1 MINKLF
7 LIQKTGRLACNWVA
21 TGDPK
26 TPLACVWTASK
37 TPTNATSASSTDEIG
52 RMHLCA

>member
-1 MINKLF
+1 MNKLF
-7 LIQKTGRLACNWVA
+7 LIQRTGRPVCKWMA

-37 TPTNATSASSTDEIG
+37 APTNIATASSTEIG

>member
-26 TPLACVWTASK
+26 TPLTCVWTASK
-37 TPTNATSASSTDEIG
+37 APTSVPTASSTDETE